1 MCWVAALPIAAAAAS
16 ELQQASGAQAQA
28 STLTYNAN
36 IAETQGKQAIMQGAT
51 QAQMQQN
58 KVNATIGTAR
68 ADVGASGVTLDSGG
82 SSGKII
88 AQDAQQ
94 GALDVAN
101 VNVNAQRTAW
111 GYDTQATLDRAQ
123 ASAAKTAS
131 NMAIDPLSTMLTGK
145 TFLGL
150 GRSS

>member
-88 AQDAQQ
+88 AQE